1 MKIIIALIT
10 STIFLVQACKN
21 EDNNSENKETVQP
34 ARTDSLL
41 ITENSWGLV
50 HKDADFEALRSLFGA
65 SDVVDSTILGPEG
78 IDTLQVTYVFPGKSK
93 EMIISWKDSLY
104 HKRIGFI
111 ETYQPEAPYRTE
123 TGLRVGST
131 FKQLLDANGKP
142 INFSGFGWDYGGHI
156 ISYNKGKLDSSHIVF
171 RLTSEAS
178 LPDELYGDT
187 ELNTSLQAVQQN
199 LEKIIIYSITLNL
212 YEH

>member
-1 MKIIIALIT
+1 MRTIIGFLAGTLL
-10 STIFLVQACKN
+10 LVQACKN
-21 EDNNSENKETVQP
+21 EDNKSENRETVQP
-34 ARTDSLL
+34 AAKDSLL
-41 ITENSWGLV
+41 VTETSWGLV
-50 HKDADFEALRSLFGA
+50 HKNADIESLRSVFGA
-65 SDVVDSTILGPEG
+65 SEVVDSTILGPEG
-78 IDTLQVTYVFPGKSK
+78 IDTLQVTYVFPGKAK
-93 EMIISWKDSLY
+93 EMIISWKDSFY

-123 TGLRVGST
+123 NGLKVGST
-131 FKQLLDANGKP
+131 FKQLLDANGQP

-156 ISYNKGKLDSSHIVF
+156 ISYNKGKLDSSHIVY

-187 ELNTSLQAVQQN
+187 ELNTALPAVQQHM
-199 LEKIIIYSITLNL
+199 EKIIVYSITLNL